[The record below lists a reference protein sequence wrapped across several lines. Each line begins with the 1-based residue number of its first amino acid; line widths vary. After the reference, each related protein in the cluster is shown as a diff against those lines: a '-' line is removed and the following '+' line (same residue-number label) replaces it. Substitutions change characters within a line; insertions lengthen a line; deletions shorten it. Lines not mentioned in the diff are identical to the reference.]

1 MKFSINILNN
11 MTDVNTE
18 ILVLYEEEEERAN

>member
-1 MKFSINILNN
+1 MKFNINILNN
-11 MTDVNTE
+11 ITDVNTE